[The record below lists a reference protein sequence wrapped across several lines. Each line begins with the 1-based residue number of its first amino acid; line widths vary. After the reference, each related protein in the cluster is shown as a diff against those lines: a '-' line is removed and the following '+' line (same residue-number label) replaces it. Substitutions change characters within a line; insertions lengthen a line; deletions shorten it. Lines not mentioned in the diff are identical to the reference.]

1 MKLTSFRVFQEE
13 IPLTQPFTISYHTT
27 ESTTLHFVEW
37 QTDTGHHGWG
47 SASPGQRVT
56 GETDEACNAALQ
68 AMSALQ
74 GEDVRHL
81 PRLLHYLETEFPK
94 APAARAALDMALH
107 DLLARRLDIP
117 LTDMLG
123 RCHNSLPTSITLGLR
138 SIEET
143 LAEAKEKVGKGFSVI
158 KVKLGQDLEFDLEL
172 LQRLRAELPQ
182 EILLRVDP
190 NQGYDLQAL
199 QALLAKFDEL
209 RLEFVEQPMPVSE
222 TEQLRSLPL
231 EQRQQLVLDESLQSP
246 QDALRY
252 GFQDPLCG
260 GFNIK
265 LMKCGGLGPAR
276 QIANLAQQTERT
288 LMWGCNDESRLSL
301 AAALH
306 QALACPN
313 TRYLDL
319 DGDLDLVRDPAQGGY
334 AIEKGA
340 MIPLDQPGLG
350 ITVP

>member
-1 MKLTSFRVFQEE
+1 MKLTSCRVFQEH

-27 ESTTLHFVEW
+27 EAITLHFVEW

-47 SASPGQRVT
+47 SASPGPRVT
-56 GETDEACNAALQ
+56 GETDEVCNAALQ
-68 AMSALQ
+68 AMSAFQ

-81 PRLLHYLETEFPK
+81 PRLLRQLETEFPK
-94 APAARAALDMALH
+94 APAARAAADMAFH
-107 DLLARRLDIP
+107 DLLARRLDLP

-123 RCHNSLPTSITLGLR
+123 RCHAALPTSVTLGLR
-138 SIEET
+138 SLEET
-143 LAEAKEKVGKGFSVI
+143 LAEAKEKVAQGFSVL
-158 KVKLGQDLEFDLEL
+158 KVKLGQNSEADLEL
-172 LQRLRAELPQ
+172 LRRLREELPQ
-182 EILLRVDP
+182 DILLRVDP

-199 QALLAKFDEL
+199 RTMLTKFDEL
-209 RLEFVEQPMPVSE
+209 RLEFVEQPMPVSQ
-222 TEQLRSLPL
+222 TEELRSLPAA
-231 EQRQQLVLDESLQSP
+231 ERQYLVLDESLQSP
-246 QDALRY
+246 GDALRY

-276 QIANLAQQTERT
+276 QIANLSEQTGRT

-306 QALACPN
+306 QALACPT

-334 AIEKGA
+334 TIEKGI

>member
-81 PRLLHYLETEFPK
+81 PRLLRYLETEFLK
-94 APAARAALDMALH
+94 APAARAAVDMALH
-107 DLLARRLDIP
+107 DLLARRLDVP

-123 RCHNSLPTSITLGLR
+123 RCHKSLPTSITLGLR

-143 LAEAKEKVGKGFSVI
+143 LAEAKEKVGKGFSVL

-172 LQRLRAELPQ
+172 L
-182 EILLRVDP
+182 
-190 NQGYDLQAL
+190 
-199 QALLAKFDEL
+199 
-209 RLEFVEQPMPVSE
+209 
-222 TEQLRSLPL
+222 
-231 EQRQQLVLDESLQSP
+231 RQQLVLDESLQSP

-334 AIEKGA
+334 TIERGA